1 MRKKTHIKLCN
12 KQELGYKNVINFI
25 NEVDKL
31 RSQFQEELKVL
42 NIKLLKMGSMVQNI
56 IEVSV
61 QALAKQDL
69 DRARS
74 VVELDD
80 DIDALELEIE
90 QQCMNLIA
98 LQQPIAKDLRTIGTI
113 LKIITDLERMGDHAV
128 NIAKVTLEIGE
139 DKLIKPLIDIPKMA
153 RLTEDMVNKSLDA
166 FMHEDIDLAK
176 ELDVDDDQ
184 VDDLY
189 EAIYLE
195 LIEMMLENPEIIK
208 QATQLLF
215 IGRYLERTADHAT
228 NIGERIIYMVTGE
241 RMKIN

>member
-1 MRKKTHIKLCN
+1 M
-12 KQELGYKNVINFI
+12 
-25 NEVDKL
+25 
-31 RSQFQEELKVL
+31 RSQFQEELKIL

-61 QALAKQDL
+61 QSLAKQDL

-74 VVELDD
+74 VFELDD

-90 QQCMNLIA
+90 HQCMNLIA
-98 LQQPIAKDLRTIGTI
+98 LQQPIARDLRTIGTI

-139 DKLIKPLIDIPKMA
+139 EKLIKPLIDIPRMA

-176 ELDVDDDQ
+176 ELDQDDDQ

-241 RMKIN
+241 RLKIN

>member
-1 MRKKTHIKLCN
+1 M
-12 KQELGYKNVINFI
+12 
-25 NEVDKL
+25 
-31 RSQFQEELKVL
+31 RSQFQEELKTL

-74 VVELDD
+74 VFELDD

-90 QQCMNLIA
+90 QLCMNLIA

-113 LKIITDLERMGDHAV
+113 LKIITDLERMGDHGV

-139 DKLIKPLIDIPKMA
+139 EKLLKPLVDIPNMA
-153 RLTEDMVNKSLDA
+153 RLTEDMVNKALDA
-166 FMHEDIDLAK
+166 FLHEDINLAQ
-176 ELDVDDDQ
+176 ELHEDDDR
-184 VDDLY
+184 VDELY
-189 EAIYLE
+189 ESIYLE
-195 LIEMMLENPEIIK
+195 LIDIMIENPEIIK
-208 QATQLLF
+208 QATQLAF
-215 IGRYLERTADHAT
+215 VGRYLERTADHAT

-241 RMKIN
+241 RTKIN

>member
-1 MRKKTHIKLCN
+1 
-12 KQELGYKNVINFI
+12 
-25 NEVDKL
+25 VDKL

-42 NIKLLKMGSMVQNI
+42 KIKLLKMGSMVQNI

-61 QALAKQDL
+61 QSLAKQDL

-74 VVELDD
+74 VFELDD

-90 QQCMNLIA
+90 HLCMNLIA
-98 LQQPIAKDLRTIGTI
+98 LQQPIARDLRTIGTI
-113 LKIITDLERMGDHAV
+113 LKIITDLERMGDHGV
-128 NIAKVTLEIGE
+128 NIARVTLEIGE

-166 FMHEDIDLAK
+166 FMHEDIELAK
-176 ELDVDDDQ
+176 ELDRDDDQ

>member
-1 MRKKTHIKLCN
+1 M
-12 KQELGYKNVINFI
+12 
-25 NEVDKL
+25 
-31 RSQFQEELKVL
+31 RSQFEEELKAL

-69 DRARS
+69 DRAKS
-74 VVELDD
+74 VFELDD

-90 QQCMNLIA
+90 HQCMSLIA
-98 LQQPIAKDLRTIGTI
+98 RQQPIAKDLRTIGTI

-139 DKLIKPLIDIPKMA
+139 NKLIKPLIDIPKMA
-153 RLTEDMVNKSLDA
+153 GLTADMVNKSLDA

-176 ELDVDDDQ
+176 ELDTDDEQ

>member
-1 MRKKTHIKLCN
+1 M
-12 KQELGYKNVINFI
+12 
-25 NEVDKL
+25 
-31 RSQFQEELKVL
+31 RSQFEEELKAL

-61 QALAKQDL
+61 QSLAKQDL

-74 VVELDD
+74 VFELDD

-90 QQCMNLIA
+90 HQCMSLIA
-98 LQQPIAKDLRTIGTI
+98 RQQPIAKDLRTIGTI

-176 ELDVDDDQ
+176 ELDKDDDQ

-228 NIGERIIYMVTGE
+228 NIGERIVYMVTGE
-241 RMKIN
+241 RLKIN